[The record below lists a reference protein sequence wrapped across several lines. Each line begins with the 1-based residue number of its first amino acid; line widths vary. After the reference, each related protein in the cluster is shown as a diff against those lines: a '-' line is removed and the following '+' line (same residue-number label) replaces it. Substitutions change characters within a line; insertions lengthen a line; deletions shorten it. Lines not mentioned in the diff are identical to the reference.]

1 MSAEHHSEQHASLP
15 LKRHKVEGPSKHYL
29 AYIVS
34 ILLTML
40 SFAIVIYGG
49 LDRSFLLIFLVSL
62 AIVQAIF
69 QLYVWMHAKERG
81 HFFPILFL
89 STGAFVAVS
98 AAIAAVYWL
107 WW

>member
-1 MSAEHHSEQHASLP
+1 MSDHDSEHASLP
-15 LKRHKVEGPSKHYL
+15 AKRHKIEGPMNHYL
-29 AYIVS
+29 SYIVS

-49 LDRSFLLIFLVSL
+49 LDRSFLIIFLLSL

-69 QLYVWMHAKERG
+69 QVYVWMHGKERG
-81 HFFPILFL
+81 HFFPLLFL
-89 STGAFVAVS
+89 FTGAFVALT
-98 AAIAAVYWL
+98 AALAAVYWT